1 MTVILIVLLEDFK
14 FLLAVL
20 PTSKPKRPGLVKPGT
35 RPRAP
40 EGLEALMALPRDCLK
55 PDIAS
60 TKHIP
65 ASTLKSD
72 AYSDV

>member
-1 MTVILIVLLEDFK
+1 LIALLEDFK
-14 FLLAVL
+14 SLPAVL

-40 EGLEALMALPRDCLK
+40 EGLEGLEGLAWPRDCLK

-60 TKHIP
+60 TKPIP
-65 ASTLKSD
+65 ASTPKPD
-72 AYSDV
+72 SDV